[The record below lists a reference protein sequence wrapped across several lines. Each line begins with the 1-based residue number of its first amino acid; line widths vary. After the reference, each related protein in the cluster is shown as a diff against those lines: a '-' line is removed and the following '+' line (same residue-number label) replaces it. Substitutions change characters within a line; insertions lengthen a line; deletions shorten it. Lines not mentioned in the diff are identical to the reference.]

1 MHRYQ
6 LKIFLIACCFLG
18 IFAGQI
24 YAGSFYSSKGIGLVR
39 YFINGRSAGMG
50 GVGLALVDVYA
61 VNYLNPA
68 PLVALP
74 LTTLS
79 GSFLHE
85 ATDLKNS
92 TQDAFITDTNVYAFQ
107 FAVPLKQ
114 NRAVL
119 ALGVNPYSS
128 IEFSFSARDSSGQK
142 SYTEVVSGDGGV
154 NTGFVTLAIHP
165 YKNLY
170 LGITGLYYFGTLKN
184 IWRVIF
190 DSSQF
195 TNTQDEVTRSF
206 TDASVRFGMLY
217 TILPGW
223 SVAGVLAPRLNLDA
237 NQSITLQRIT
247 EFTDLPDSS
256 ITIPLSYGIGTAL
269 QFGKFTLGLDYYTQR
284 WSDFREDGFVN
295 DSRRIAMGFEFFPK
309 GTARDSYFSRVAY
322 RAGFFYHDLG
332 LVEANGEKVTEM
344 FGSLGLGLP
353 IKWGAAKLDLSLEIG
368 KRGSLSSNTFRETVI
383 RFMGSVTVAEK
394 WFLRGGR

>member
-1 MHRYQ
+1 MYKYQ
-6 LKIFLIACCFLG
+6 RQIFLIASCLLG
-18 IFAGQI
+18 ILVGQVH
-24 YAGSFYSSKGIGLVR
+24 AGSFYSSKGIGLVR

-50 GVGLALVDVYA
+50 GVGLALADVYA

-68 PLVALP
+68 SMVALP

-107 FAVPLKQ
+107 FAVPLKL

-128 IEFSFSARDSSGQK
+128 IEFSFVGRDTSGVK
-142 SYTEVVSGDGGV
+142 SYSEIVSGDGGV
-154 NTGFVTLAIHP
+154 NTGFVTLAIRP

-170 LGITGLYYFGTLKN
+170 VGVTGLYYFGTLRN

-190 DSSQF
+190 DSMQF
-195 TNTQDEVTRSF
+195 TNTQDEVTCSF
-206 TDASVRFGMLY
+206 TAGSVRFGLLY

-223 SVAGVLAPRLNLDA
+223 SMGGVFSPRLNIDA
-237 NQSITLQRIT
+237 NQSITLQRTT
-247 EFTDLPDSS
+247 EFTDFPDSS
-256 ITIPLSYGIGTAL
+256 IIIPLSYGIGTAL
-269 QFGKFTLGLDYYTQR
+269 QLGKFTLGVDYYTQK
-284 WSDFREDGFVN
+284 WSDFGEDGFVN
-295 DSRRIAMGFEFFPK
+295 DSRRIALGFEFFPK
-309 GTARDSYFSRVAY
+309 GTPRDSYFSRVSY

-368 KRGSLSSNTFRETVI
+368 RRGSLSSNTFRETVI
-383 RFMGSVTVAEK
+383 RVMGSVTVAEK
-394 WFLRGGR
+394 WFLSGGR